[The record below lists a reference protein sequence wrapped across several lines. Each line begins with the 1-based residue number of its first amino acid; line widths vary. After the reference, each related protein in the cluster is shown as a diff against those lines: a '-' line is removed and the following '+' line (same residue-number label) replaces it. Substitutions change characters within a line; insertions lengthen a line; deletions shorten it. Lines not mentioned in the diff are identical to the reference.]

1 MLLKGDSPVPFQTI
15 KLKQLQG
22 LLDNNTQV
30 VVVSLC
36 SLEMLEE
43 EDKKLSSSTTLS
55 SWQKKENLNLKALI
69 TTYQ

>member
-15 KLKQLQG
+15 KLKQLQC

-36 SLEMLEE
+36 SLRMLEE
-43 EDKKLSSSTTLS
+43 EDNKLSSSTTLS
-55 SWQKKENLNLKALI
+55 SWQKKENPNLKALI